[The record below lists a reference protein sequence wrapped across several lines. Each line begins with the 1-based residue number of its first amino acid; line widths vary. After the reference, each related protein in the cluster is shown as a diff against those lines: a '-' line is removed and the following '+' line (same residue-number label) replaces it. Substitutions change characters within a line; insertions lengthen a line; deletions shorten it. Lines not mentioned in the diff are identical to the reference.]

1 MQPQIRNCEARQR
14 PDTAIR
20 AVCALARR
28 EFILAKSTRLGQG
41 EP

>member
-1 MQPQIRNCEARQR
+1 MRLQIRNCEARQW
-14 PDTAIR
+14 PDTAIG

-28 EFILAKSTRLGQG
+28 EFVPAKSTRLYQG